1 MALSLNSEDIN
12 LMVSE
17 LDNNIVACQL
27 LYAISNVVQSYLLAQ
42 IPTKWQLKF
51 NHVNLKVRCASGVP
65 EISPGD
71 KFHTF

>member
-27 LYAISNVVQSYLLAQ
+27 LYAISNVV
-42 IPTKWQLKF
+42 
-51 NHVNLKVRCASGVP
+51 
-65 EISPGD
+65 
-71 KFHTF
+71 